1 MAKSN
6 YTDPSL
12 TLLPCVF
19 SHSSPLKLEGGAAS
33 GGWGG
38 GKKRKE
44 ILLPTAIFH
53 REDEECRHVGAP
65 LLFSLGSSLAH

>member
-19 SHSSPLKLEGGAAS
+19 SHSSPLKL
-33 GGWGG
+33 GG
-38 GKKRKE
+38 GGGEKRKE

-65 LLFSLGSSLAH
+65 LLFSLCSLLAH